1 MICLLI
7 LLDTIQQCATNTS
20 SCNSSFLSSAC
31 EIATVVIAIVNV
43 ILLIRTSN
51 KVNKADVERHEQN
64 RKLEL
69 FTTLVLDQSMTLF
82 YKFFNDFSDESENLL
97 TAETIEAKK
106 EIDQKLQ
113 KQTRYFRQRFIKLL
127 SAIDEQ
133 LYSEIL
139 CATDSLMDP
148 ITEAIFDQG
157 INLTH
162 KPKFDEKISKVISE
176 NQVKMIKIL
185 FNYRGQ

>member
-1 MICLLI
+1 MTCLII
-7 LLDTIQQCATNTS
+7 LLDTIQQCATTTG
-20 SCNSSFLSSAC
+20 SCNTGFLSSAC
-31 EIATVVIAIVNV
+31 EMATVVIAIVNV

-51 KVNKADVERHEQN
+51 KVNKADVERNEQN
-64 RKLEL
+64 RKIEL
-69 FTTLVLDQSMTLF
+69 FKTLVLDQSMTMF

-97 TAETIEAKK
+97 TADTLEARK

-113 KQTRYFRQRFIKLL
+113 KQTRYFRRRFIKLL

-139 CATDSLMDP
+139 SATDSLMDP

-162 KPKFDEKISKVISE
+162 KPKFDEKISNVISE

-185 FNYRGQ
+185 FNYNGQ

>member
-1 MICLLI
+1 MTCLII
-7 LLDTIQQCATNTS
+7 LLDTIQQCATTTG
-20 SCNSSFLSSAC
+20 SCNSGFLSSAC

-51 KVNKADVERHEQN
+51 KVNKADVERNEQN

-69 FTTLVLDQSMTLF
+69 FKTLVLDQSMTMF

-97 TAETIEAKK
+97 TADTLEARK
-106 EIDQKLQ
+106 EINQKLQ
-113 KQTRYFRQRFIKLL
+113 KQTRYFRRRFIKLL

-139 CATDSLMDP
+139 STTDSLMDP
-148 ITEAIFDQG
+148 ITVAIFDQG

-162 KPKFDEKISKVISE
+162 KPKFDEKISNVISE

-185 FNYRGQ
+185 FNYKGQ